1 MGFVLPGNGDSG
13 FFSYD
18 GEWDTGVG
26 GFFGQDVYLRQ
37 RPCQYPGC
45 ESGKCTFIGVPG
57 FE

>member
-1 MGFVLPGNGDSG
+1 
-13 FFSYD
+13 
-18 GEWDTGVG
+18 VG